1 MSAVQVRIFAAIQD
15 PLMAK
20 ISSGSQLKG
29 GVAQVAVVSI
39 VQEAVISNLKA
50 LEQQQQRQAA
60 DGKAPEKQLI
70 EIALSR
76 TGRLS
81 TRINS
86 SISVSSI
93 DHHQGDDELSDGLQR
108 LGPVLSLINAVLSWR
123 TIAAFTVTGEKQ
135 GVHEESLVPSP
146 HYWTSKCCSCSSS
159 AHIPHCHLTDAMQ
172 QS

>member
-1 MSAVQVRIFAAIQD
+1 MSAVQVRIFAAIQG

-20 ISSGSQLKG
+20 ISSGSQLTG

-50 LEQQQQRQAA
+50 LEQQQQRQVA
-60 DGKAPEKQLI
+60 DGKAPEKEKQLI

-93 DHHQGDDELSDGLQR
+93 DHHQADDELSDGLQR
-108 LGPVLSLINAVLSWR
+108 LGPVLSLINAVSSWR
-123 TIAAFTVTGEKQ
+123 TIAACTVTGEKQ

-146 HYWTSKCCSCSSS
+146 HYWTSKCCSC